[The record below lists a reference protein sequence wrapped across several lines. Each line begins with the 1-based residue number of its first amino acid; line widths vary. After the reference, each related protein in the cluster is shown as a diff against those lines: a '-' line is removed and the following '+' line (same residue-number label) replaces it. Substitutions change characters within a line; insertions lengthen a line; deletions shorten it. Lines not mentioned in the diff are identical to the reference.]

1 MPVLIRGGLH
11 DAISRPGGADSRL
24 GMVPPEPALIRGPAD
39 TVPAR
44 LAPDLEQ
51 AAALARHEKVAATR
65 RAYQRFCDFD
75 CAGVPIAS

>member
-1 MPVLIRGGLH
+1 MVL
-11 DAISRPGGADSRL
+11 
-24 GMVPPEPALIRGPAD
+24 PEPALIRGPAD

-51 AAALARHEKVAATR
+51 AAALARHEKAAATR